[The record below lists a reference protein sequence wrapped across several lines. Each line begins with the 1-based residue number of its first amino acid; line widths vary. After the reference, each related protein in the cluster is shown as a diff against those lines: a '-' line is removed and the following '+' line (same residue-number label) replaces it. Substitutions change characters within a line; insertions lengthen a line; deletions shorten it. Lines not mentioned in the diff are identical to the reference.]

1 MSLIPLRRSGSENQ
15 EAPPA
20 KKRLTISLSFKPM
33 SLEEACDIGAKY
45 NKTVFAKHTVQE
57 SWKARMV
64 ILSALSA
71 KYKKLDEVI
80 EAQDLVVDRAKAAIL
95 ALNRVYENVQ
105 NAPPRPRG
113 QLPVR
118 ASVMLF
124 EILSAVNAVNL
135 HEVHAQIMLAKNA
148 EMTRV
153 VANASKMM
161 LADSEKKYLLPFF
174 VTPTASSGCGVELGN
189 CTGLAAT
196 KRTTRTWAARLSME
210 EMWSSGAIEFWWDA
224 ETADVTELMGLS
236 IDSLFHKFNMH
247 EAHAPQ
253 GDDQGKVANNN

>member
-1 MSLIPLRRSGSENQ
+1 MSSIPLRRSASGNS

-45 NKTVFAKHTVQE
+45 NKAVFSKHTVQE

-64 ILSALSA
+64 ILSALTA
-71 KYKKLDEVI
+71 KYQQLDEVI
-80 EAQDLVVDRAKAAIL
+80 KAQELVIDRAKAAIIV
-95 ALNRVYENVQ
+95 LNRVYENVE
-105 NAPPRPRG
+105 NAPRRPHG

-118 ASVMLF
+118 ASVMLS
-124 EILSAVNAVNL
+124 EILFAVNTVNSR
-135 HEVHAQIMLAKNA
+135 ESYAQLMLAKKA

-153 VANASKMM
+153 VANAAKMM

-189 CTGLAAT
+189 CTGLAAI
-196 KRTTRTWAARLSME
+196 KRTTRTWAARLTMD
-210 EMWSSGAIEFWWDA
+210 EMWTSGAIEFWWDA
-224 ETADVTELMGLS
+224 ETADVAELMEQP
-236 IDSLFHKFNMH
+236 IDSLFHKFNVN
-247 EAHAPQ
+247 E
-253 GDDQGKVANNN
+253 V

>member
-1 MSLIPLRRSGSENQ
+1 MSLIRRRQSGSENS

-33 SLEEACDIGAKY
+33 SLEEACDIGSRY
-45 NKTVFAKHTVQE
+45 NGAVFAKHTVQE

-71 KYKKLDEVI
+71 KYKQLDEVI
-80 EAQDLVVDRAKAAIL
+80 AAQDLVIDRAKAAIA
-95 ALNRVYENVQ
+95 ALRRVYDNVSNGPQ
-105 NAPPRPRG
+105 RPRG

-124 EILSAVNAVNL
+124 EIFCAVNAINQN
-135 HEVHAQIMLAKNA
+135 EADAQKNLAKTA

-161 LADSEKKYLLPFF
+161 LADCEKKYLLPFF
-174 VTPTASSGCGVELGN
+174 VTPTASSGCGVELGH

-196 KRTTRTWAARLSME
+196 RRTTRTWAARLSME
-210 EMWSSGAIEFWWDA
+210 EMWTSGAIEFWWDA
-224 ETADVTELMGLS
+224 ETADVNELMGLS
-236 IDSLFHKFNMH
+236 IDSLFHKFDMH
-247 EAHAPQ
+247 E
-253 GDDQGKVANNN
+253 V